1 VCSSATLLCLDHDQG
16 LLPNCSAS
24 RAYKSMPSSHQSV
37 FQAPDPAI
45 LSAWPG
51 QHMRSNRQK
60 VANRDDISQCQC
72 CENFNCEGI
81 VTMLPWLRG
90 YSLSSTS
97 STTLKVSDRQ
107 AELSAHATSAILLQI
122 PRVLGKYYSR
132 GSHGYDLASPQLRE
146 RKCLFPLGDEHTPA
160 DKNFF
165 PACYESRM
173 SI

>member
-1 VCSSATLLCLDHDQG
+1 VCSSATLLCLDHAQG
-16 LLPNCSAS
+16 LLPDCSAS
-24 RAYKSMPSSHQSV
+24 GAYKSMPSSHQSV

-51 QHMRSNRQK
+51 QHMRINCQESTHL
-60 VANRDDISQCQC
+60 DDLSKCQC
-72 CENFNCEGI
+72 YENFGCQDI
-81 VTMLPWLRG
+81 VTMLPLLRG
-90 YSLSSTS
+90 YSLSSTILIES
-97 STTLKVSDRQ
+97 HRQ
-107 AELSAHATSAILLQI
+107 AELSAHATSAILPQI

-132 GSHGYDLASPQLRE
+132 GSHGYYLASPKLRE

-165 PACYESRM
+165 PARYASRM